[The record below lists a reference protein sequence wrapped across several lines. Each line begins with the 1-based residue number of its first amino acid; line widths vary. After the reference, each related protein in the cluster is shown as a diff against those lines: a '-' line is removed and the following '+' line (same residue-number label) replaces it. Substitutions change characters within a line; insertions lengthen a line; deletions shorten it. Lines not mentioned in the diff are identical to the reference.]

1 MCGGGVEVGEMK
13 SKEMK
18 EGTYLI
24 MHETGM
30 IQEEIKSSHT
40 RYDQRASVFI

>member
-1 MCGGGVEVGEMK
+1 MYVVEGLKWGGGGMK

-24 MHETGM
+24 MHETGI
-30 IQEEIKSSHT
+30 IQEEIKSSYT
-40 RYDQRASVFI
+40 RVDI